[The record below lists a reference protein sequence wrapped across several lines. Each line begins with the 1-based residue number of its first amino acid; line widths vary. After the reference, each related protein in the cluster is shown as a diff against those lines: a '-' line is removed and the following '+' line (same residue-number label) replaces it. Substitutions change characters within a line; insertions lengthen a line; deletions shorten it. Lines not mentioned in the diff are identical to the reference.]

1 MSFFTRLG
9 LLTLFSAL
17 ASAPTLASSE
27 AGAEAPKPS
36 VVRHLSG
43 AIEVSPEGAVKS
55 VELDAQGIRPNLVQ
69 RIESAVREWRF
80 NPYLVDGQ
88 PRRIRTSMNLK
99 LEQFDG
105 PGGSRVM
112 LSATAFG
119 TPRRKSARAPVYPIN
134 HLQKRLE
141 ADVHLLL
148 TVEDDGSV
156 SDVQPLKGRVYG
168 MRPAAN
174 ERAHR
179 ANLNSFVRS
188 SAAAAREWT
197 FDFLEPV
204 DTGEKR
210 QMIVPIA
217 FRLTGIADSTPRSGP
232 PLLEFEAMNEIRTRV
247 AEAEA
252 RRAAIGDATA
262 ALSLREGLT
271 RLDGDKEVEL

>member
-1 MSFFTRLG
+1 MSLLTRLG
-9 LLTLFSAL
+9 LLALFTALAPVPAL
-17 ASAPTLASSE
+17 ASSDTTTE
-27 AGAEAPKPS
+27 EPKPS

-43 AIEVSPEGAVKS
+43 AIEVSPEGVVES
-55 VELDAQGIRPNLVQ
+55 VELDAKGIRPTLLERV
-69 RIESAVREWRF
+69 ESAVRDWRF

-105 PGGSRVM
+105 PDGSRVM

-119 TPRRKSARAPVYPIN
+119 TPRMKATRAPVYPIN
-134 HLQKRLE
+134 HLEKRLE
-141 ADVHLLL
+141 ADVQLLL

-168 MRPAAN
+168 MRPAAG

-179 ANLNSFVRS
+179 ANLNSFMRS

-204 DTGEKR
+204 NTGEKR
-210 QMIVPIA
+210 QMIVPIS
-217 FRLTGIADSTPRSGP
+217 FRLTGSRESSPRSGP
-232 PLLEFEAMNEIRTRV
+232 PLIEYEAVAEIRTRV

-252 RRAAIGDATA
+252 RRAALGDATA
-262 ALSLREGLT
+262 GVWLREGLT
-271 RLDGDKEVEL
+271 RLDGDRKVEL

>member
-1 MSFFTRLG
+1 MSFLTRLG
-9 LLTLFSAL
+9 LLALFTAL
-17 ASAPTLASSE
+17 ASVPALASSE
-27 AGAEAPKPS
+27 AGAETPKPS

-43 AIEVSPEGAVKS
+43 AIEVSPEGAVES
-55 VELDAQGIRPNLVQ
+55 VELDAKGIRPTLVK

-119 TPRRKSARAPVYPIN
+119 TPRMTSARAPVYPIN
-134 HLQKRLE
+134 HLERRRE
-141 ADVHLLL
+141 ADVQLLL

-179 ANLNSFVRS
+179 ANLNSFMR
-188 SAAAAREWT
+188 SAANAAREWT

-204 DTGEKR
+204 NTGEKR
-210 QMIVPIA
+210 QMIVPIS
-217 FRLTGIADSTPRSGP
+217 FRLTGTNDSTPRSGP
-232 PLLEFEAMNEIRTRV
+232 PMVEYEAVSEFRTRV